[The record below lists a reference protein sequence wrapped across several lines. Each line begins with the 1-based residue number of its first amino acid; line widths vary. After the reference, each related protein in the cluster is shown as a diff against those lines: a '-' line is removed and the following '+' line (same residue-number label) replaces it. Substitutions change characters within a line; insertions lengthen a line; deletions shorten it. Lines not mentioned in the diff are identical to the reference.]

1 MLKGG
6 CFCGNIRYET
16 TGTPENSTN
25 CHCSICQRTTGAPF
39 VTWFSVPISTF
50 QLLQGQP
57 QQFQSTEKG
66 VRSFCPIC
74 GTQLLFVEQGK
85 DEIDIT
91 TASLDEPGLVPPVDH
106 IYTDSKVPWLN
117 LSDTLPSFTHSRV
130 ATQA

>member
-16 TGTPENSTN
+16 TGVPGTSTN

-39 VTWFSVPISTF
+39 VTWFRVPLSTF
-50 QLLQGQP
+50 QLLKGQP
-57 QQFQSTEKG
+57 QEFQSTEKG

-91 TASLDEPGLVPPVDH
+91 TTSLDQPGLVPPVDH

-117 LSDTLPSFTHSRV
+117 LSDTLPSFAHSK
-130 ATQA
+130 TTE

>member
-25 CHCSICQRTTGAPF
+25 CHCSICRQTTGAPF
-39 VTWFSVPISTF
+39 VTWFSVPLSTF
-50 QLLQGQP
+50 QLLKGQP
-57 QQFQSTEKG
+57 QQFQSTEQG

-74 GTQLLFVEQGK
+74 GTQLLFVGQGK

-91 TASLDEPGLVPPVDH
+91 TASLDEPGLVPPIDH
-106 IYTDSKVPWLN
+106 IYTDSKVSWLN
-117 LSDTLPSFTHSRV
+117 LSDTLPSFNHSRA